1 MHITKIIIFI
11 TIFII
16 GCNST
21 TNDPITKNLNQISG
35 AIDHLDPQV
44 STGLAASMQIAK
56 SYESLMETHPYDPP
70 FKILPNLAEEHPLI
84 SEDGLTYTFK
94 IKKKIFYHNSPCFKS
109 KRELI
114 AEDFVTTFKRISDPR
129 LVSPH
134 FNYWSKIIV
143 GLDNWHQKN
152 LKLNKTNYSTP
163 LIGVYAKS
171 KYELVIKIKNYDYY
185 FTNLL
190 TSPTTSPIPIEA
202 VNYYDNNFS
211 DVMIGTGPFRL
222 TKYVR
227 KSKLEFSKNT
237 NFRSK
242 YFPSTS
248 APQHKKIINNYK
260 GKKVPFLDKIN
271 VTITNES
278 QTAWLNFLKGKADYL
293 EVPKDNYSENFTN
306 NSLSPSMKMKGMT
319 SGASSSK
326 SNTYYFGFNLSHPIL
341 KNRLVRHAI
350 AYAFDHQKFNQLFFN
365 NSAELASSLLPPL
378 IPGNTPALKG
388 KHIQYDIK
396 KAKQLLVQ
404 AGFPNGE
411 GIPPLKIMVKNK
423 TVSRQ
428 VGQFL
433 ALQVEKIGINLNV
446 EAVTWATLLQNAQ
459 KGNYHI
465 FYLAWFVGI
474 PTANEFFE
482 LLYGPNHPKS
492 YNRVGF
498 KNKEFDSLFNKVKK
512 IRNIKKQN
520 DLIKRMN
527 HIINNKLPLLPLV
540 HAKTY
545 YIQHGWLKNY
555 IPIDQYGGLE
565 QYYDIDL
572 ELKSKLI
579 NKL

>member
-1 MHITKIIIFI
+1 MTKRIIYYYQTFNGLQSILTQDTKVTHIHLSSIHFGADENNNPYIH
-11 TIFII
+11 
-16 GCNST
+16 
-21 TNDPITKNLNQISG
+21 LNNNKPT
-35 AIDHLDPQV
+35 D
-44 STGLAASMQIAK
+44 
-56 SYESLMETHPYDPP
+56 
-70 FKILPNLAEEHPLI
+70 
-84 SEDGLTYTFK
+84 
-94 IKKKIFYHNSPCFKS
+94 KIF
-109 KRELI
+109 
-114 AEDFVTTFKRISDPR
+114 D
-129 LVSPH
+129 
-134 FNYWSKIIV
+134 
-143 GLDNWHQKN
+143 
-152 LKLNKTNYSTP
+152 
-163 LIGVYAKS
+163 
-171 KYELVIKIKNYDYY
+171 
-185 FTNLL
+185 
-190 TSPTTSPIPIEA
+190 
-202 VNYYDNNFS
+202 
-211 DVMIGTGPFRL
+211 
-222 TKYVR
+222 
-227 KSKLEFSKNT
+227 
-237 NFRSK
+237 
-242 YFPSTS
+242 
-248 APQHKKIINNYK
+248 
-260 GKKVPFLDKIN
+260 
-271 VTITNES
+271 
-278 QTAWLNFLKGKADYL
+278 
-293 EVPKDNYSENFTN
+293 
-306 NSLSPSMKMKGMT
+306 SLW
-319 SGASSSK
+319 
-326 SNTYYFGFNLSHPIL
+326 
-341 KNRLVRHAI
+341 
-350 AYAFDHQKFNQLFFN
+350 
-365 NSAELASSLLPPL
+365 E
-378 IPGNTPALKG
+378 
-388 KHIQYDIK
+388 DIK

-404 AGFPNGE
+404 AGFPNGQ